1 MYVEYS
7 KQQRVI
13 VESNSSSNSKSR
25 EQRAESTAIV
35 SVVSVVSEYAV
46 TYQLHISYVS
56 VA

>member
-1 MYVEYS
+1 MWSTES
-7 KQQRVI
+7 TAVI
-13 VESNSSSNSKSR
+13 ADSNSSNYNKSR